1 MTQTHFDT
9 SGNFINYYNLLNLPR
24 EASRDA
30 IRASFCSRIKLLHP
44 DITGTDS
51 IEVREA
57 LCTLVQAYRTLMDD
71 GTRLRYDSQLQQV
84 AAPVEAHHVVIPR
97 KRVKYSF
104 SLKDLLQSRLLNRKI
119 RRRDRI
125 YNFGQDIEI
134 FVTPDE
140 ASKGAVAY
148 VELPSRV
155 SCPLC
160 YGGDRDCHL
169 CHGVGRISST
179 TNLEVYIPPGLNDQT
194 YLDVDLLSMRPDR
207 FTSFTMK
214 TVRIKFTIIPRAET
228 VS

>member
-1 MTQTHFDT
+1 MV
-9 SGNFINYYNLLNLPR
+9 
-24 EASRDA
+24 
-30 IRASFCSRIKLLHP
+30 KLLHP

-51 IEVREA
+51 MMIREE
-57 LCTLVQAYRTLMDD
+57 LGILVQAYRTLIDEHS
-71 GTRLRYDSQLQQV
+71 RLQYDFQLQQHGP
-84 AAPVEAHHVVIPR
+84 AAAAVGHVVPR

-104 SLKDLLQSRLLNRKI
+104 SLKDLLRSRLLSKKI

-134 FVTPDE
+134 FVTQQE
-140 ASKGAVAY
+140 ATEGAVAF
-148 VELPSRV
+148 VELPSRM

-160 YGGDRDCHL
+160 YGSNRDCHL

-179 TNLEVYIPPGLNDQT
+179 TNLQVDIPPGLHDQT
-194 YLDVDLLSMRPDR
+194 YIDVDLLSMRPDR

-214 TVRIKFTIIPRAET
+214 TVRIKFTIISRTET

>member
-9 SGNFINYYNLLNLPR
+9 SGNFINYYQLLNIPL
-24 EASRDA
+24 EASRDI

-51 IEVREA
+51 IAVREA
-57 LCTLVQAYRTLMDD
+57 LGTLVQAYRTHMDD
-71 GTRLRYDSQLQQV
+71 DSRIQYDSQLQQLV
-84 AAPVEAHHVVIPR
+84 APLQHVIPR

-104 SLKDLLQSRLLNRKI
+104 SLKDLLQSRLLNKKI

-134 FVTPDE
+134 FVTPEE
-140 ASKGAVAY
+140 ASEGAIAY

-179 TNLEVYIPPGLNDQT
+179 TNLEVNIPPGMDDQT
-194 YLDVDLLSMRPDR
+194 YIDVDLLSMRPDR
-207 FTSFTMK
+207 FTSFTMR
-214 TVRIKFTIIPRAET
+214 TVRIKFTIIPLVET